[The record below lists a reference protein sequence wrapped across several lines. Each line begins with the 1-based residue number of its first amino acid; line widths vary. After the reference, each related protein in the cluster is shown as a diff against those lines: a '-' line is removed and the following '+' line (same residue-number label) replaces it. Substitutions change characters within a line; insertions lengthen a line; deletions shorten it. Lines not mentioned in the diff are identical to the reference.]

1 MSEMWGGIEEI
12 IIMKKIAIILAIF
25 FLDRASKIYLLNL
38 QANGTDIDFYIY
50 PFLNFY
56 LVWNTGIGFGLASME
71 ANIYYHILTLIIII
85 VNIGLIYFLVKT
97 KGVFSYLIAL
107 IIGGSL
113 GNLFDR
119 IYYYAVPDFIDFHI
133 GNYHWFIFNV
143 ADIFITVGIIGLII
157 AEFSNKGKVSKN
169 V

>member
-1 MSEMWGGIEEI
+1 
-12 IIMKKIAIILAIF
+12 MKKFFIILFIF
-25 FLDRASKIYLLNL
+25 FLDRITKVYLLNL
-38 QANGTDIDFYIY
+38 QESGTEVDFYINS
-50 PFLNFY
+50 FLNFY

-71 ANIYYHILTLIIII
+71 KDIYYHALTLLIIA
-85 VNIGLIYFLVKT
+85 VNFAIIYFLIKS
-97 KGVFSYLIAL
+97 KGIYSYLLAI

-119 IYYYAVPDFIDFHI
+119 LYYFAVPDFIDFHI

-143 ADIFITVGIIGLII
+143 ADIFITVGIMGLILI
-157 AEFSNKGKVSKN
+157 ELLKKDKVSKN

>member
-1 MSEMWGGIEEI
+1 M
-12 IIMKKIAIILAIF
+12 
-25 FLDRASKIYLLNL
+25 YLINL
-38 QANGTDIDFYIY
+38 QSGGTDIDFYVF

-71 ANIYYHILTLIIII
+71 SNIYYHILTTIIVF
-85 VNIGLIYFLVKT
+85 VNIGLIVFLVKS
-97 KGVFSYLIAL
+97 KGAYAYLISL

-119 IYYYAVPDFIDFHI
+119 MYYYAVPDFIDLHI
-133 GNYHWFIFNV
+133 GKYHWFVFNV
-143 ADIFITVGIIGLII
+143 ADIFITVGIIGLIFV
-157 AEFSNKGKVSKN
+157 ELLKKEKVSKN